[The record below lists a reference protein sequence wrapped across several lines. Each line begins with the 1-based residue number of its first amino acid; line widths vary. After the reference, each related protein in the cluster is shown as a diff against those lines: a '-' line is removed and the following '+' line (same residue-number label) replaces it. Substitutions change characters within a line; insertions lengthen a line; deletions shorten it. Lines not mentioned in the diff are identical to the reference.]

1 MCKRMQCKSNNYGK
15 GGTTMKNIMI
25 NTGNYIAAK
34 AAIMA
39 KPDVVAA
46 YPITPQTTLVEG
58 IANYVAS
65 GEYKGEYICVESE
78 HSAMCACIGAAATG
92 VRTFTATSSHGL
104 LLMHEMLHWAALARL
119 PIIMC
124 NINRVVG
131 PGWNIW
137 ADENDSISQ
146 RDTGWIQ
153 FYCSSNQEIF
163 DTVIQAFKL
172 GEHKNVALP
181 VMINY
186 NAFILSH
193 TSMPAEI
200 PSQKEIDDYLGKYKP
215 LWRLDP
221 ENPITFGNIIM
232 PADYEK
238 VRRAMQDAHENAKKL
253 IPEIAQDYKKKFGNF
268 HGDLIE
274 KYRCEDA
281 ETILLAMGAI
291 GAESKVSI
299 DNMRK
304 EGYKIGLARIRTFR
318 PFPEEEIVKL
328 AKKAELIVID
338 RNISCGYEGALFTET
353 KGALY
358 GKSDAKVSGFIAGL
372 GGKDVPYNHVEDIC
386 KKAIKGKLKKTI
398 WYGFEEVKK

>member
-1 MCKRMQCKSNNYGK
+1 MSV
-15 GGTTMKNIMI
+15 MI
-25 NTGNYIAAK
+25 DTGNYIAAK

-58 IANYVAS
+58 IAKYVET

-78 HSAMCACIGAAATG
+78 HSAMAALIGASAVG
-92 VRTFTATSSHGL
+92 VRTFTGTSSHGL

-163 DTVIQAFKL
+163 DTVIQSFKL
-172 GEHKNVALP
+172 GEHEKVSLP

-193 TSMPAEI
+193 TSMPVEV
-200 PSQKEIDDYLGKYKP
+200 PEQKEIDDFLPKRKP
-215 LWRLDP
+215 KWVLDVN
-221 ENPITFGNIIM
+221 NPITFGNIIL
-232 PADYEK
+232 PGEYEK
-238 VRRAMQDAHENAKKL
+238 VRNQMQTAHNNSLKL
-253 IPEIAQDYKKKFGNF
+253 IPEISQDWKKRFGRF
-268 HGDLIE
+268 HGDLLE
-274 KYRCEDA
+274 LYKCDEADY
-281 ETILLAMGAI
+281 ILLSMGAI
-291 GAESKVSI
+291 GAESKVAI
-299 DNMRK
+299 DNLQK
-304 EGYKIGLARIRTFR
+304 NGFKVGLARVRVFR
-318 PFPEEEIVKL
+318 PFPQEDIVKL
-328 AKKAELIVID
+328 GEKADLIVID
-338 RNISCGYEGALFTET
+338 RNISVGLEGALFTEV
-353 KGALY
+353 KSSLY
-358 GKSDAKVSGFIAGL
+358 GKSDAKVHGFIAGL
-372 GGKDVPYNHVEDIC
+372 GGKDVTFNDIEVIC
-386 KKAIKGKLKKTI
+386 KKVINGKAKSFE
-398 WYGFEEVKK
+398 WYGIEGV